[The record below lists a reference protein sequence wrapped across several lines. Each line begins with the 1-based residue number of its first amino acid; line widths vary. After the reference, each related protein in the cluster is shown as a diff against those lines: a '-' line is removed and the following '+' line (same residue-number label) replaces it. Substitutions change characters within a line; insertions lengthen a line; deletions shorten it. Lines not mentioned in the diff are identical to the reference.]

1 MDTKRL
7 PPIPRKKKL
16 PFSLIRFLLELTY
29 LVSLGLIAYAQWFS
43 NPEEPAPETTRLG
56 VSLAVASFL
65 VSLFLVSNKIRY
77 FADFRRVRTL
87 RKNTLFI
94 VANLSW
100 IAYLPAAYLYAG
112 DEDTAFTEFVKTA
125 VPDPGM
131 TFLLICALNLFMWA
145 STYQVLFPAPL
156 FPKFTWSWRHLFW
169 EVLFVP
175 LILFNQ
181 VFLFYAIKNGNH
193 LVIPLN
199 LVLTYVLL
207 MLRSGR
213 LSQVFSTNRK
223 VVSQSF
229 HSQTLAMKR

>member
-7 PPIPRKKKL
+7 PPIPRKRKL
-16 PFSLIRFLLELTY
+16 PFSFIRFTLELTY
-29 LVSLGLIAYAQWFS
+29 IVSLGLIAYAQWFS
-43 NPEEPAPETTRLG
+43 NPEEPTPDTTRFG
-56 VSLAVASFL
+56 ISLAVTSFL

-77 FADFRRVRTL
+77 FADLRKVRTL
-87 RKNTLFI
+87 RKSTLFI

-100 IAYLPAAYLYAG
+100 MAYLPAAYLYEG
-112 DEDTAFTEFVKTA
+112 IEDVTFGEFVKTA
-125 VPDPGM
+125 VPDTGLVL
-131 TFLLICALNLFMWA
+131 LLIGALNLFMWA
-145 STYQVLFPAPL
+145 SSFQVLFPAPL
-156 FPKFTWSWRHLFW
+156 FPKFNWSWKHLFW

-175 LILFNQ
+175 LVLFNQ

-199 LVLTYVLL
+199 LVLTYALL

-223 VVSQSF
+223 VVS
-229 HSQTLAMKR
+229 HSINHRTLVMRR